1 MEAFIAKAVEDA
13 LDDSREVSY
22 ISDLDLIKDLLLGI
36 YDEFIDNETKKRIIQ
51 RLL

>member
-1 MEAFIAKAVEDA
+1 MDKFIAEEVKKAIDE
-13 LDDSREVSY
+13 SRRVSY

-36 YDEFIDNETKKRIIQ
+36 YDEDLDRESKKRLIQ